1 MRRFF
6 VIAAAILLCVCNL
19 HGQKNRKILY
29 RADMGYYDEEVL
41 NGANRLIGNV
51 KFAQDNVVGY
61 CDSAYLYDSD
71 NYIIAFGNPVRIV
84 ISDSVVLYGRRAY
97 YDGNIRQA
105 AIAERVRLENGNSY
119 LLTDSLFYDLNTD
132 CGSYTTGARIFSD
145 EDTLTSDIGKY
156 YTSTDNAYLH
166 HNVQLHSSSYVMN
179 CDSLQYNV
187 AHKTAY
193 FISPTHL
200 VSDENTIYTEHG
212 FYNTNTDISVL
223 FGNVLL
229 TGENQILSADSLY
242 YDKKLRFGKAWN
254 NARFVDTAN
263 NFTLLG
269 NYLEHHEQGGTS
281 IATDSN
287 LVIYIDDNK
296 DTLFLHSDTLKVDFD
311 TASNPTLL
319 RAYFHTKFQH
329 KNIQGACDSMSYNVN
344 DSIMMM
350 YYNPVFWSDNY
361 QLSGDT
367 VRFIILDSVNST
379 VELCRSGFIVGGLF
393 DDSEF
398 NQIKGLNIKGF
409 LRDKDLH
416 RVDIVG
422 NAECIYYVQEEDNS
436 LIGINTSI
444 TSEMRIYL
452 DSNQIQQIRYFDSP
466 NGQIYPD
473 EQFEEKDRK
482 LQGFRWLD
490 AYRPR
495 KPEDLYVMPVPH
507 DPNETMKNDD
517 TMTR

>member
-1 MRRFF
+1 MRQLS
-6 VIAAAILLCVCNL
+6 AILLFLLLCVGAT
-19 HGQKNRKILY
+19 HGQGNRKILY
-29 RADMGYYDEEVL
+29 RADMGYYDENTL
-41 NGANRLIGNV
+41 PGAQRLIGNV

-61 CDSAYLYDSD
+61 CDSAYLYDAE
-71 NYIIAFGNPVRIV
+71 NYIIAFGNPVRIIV
-84 ISDSVVLYGRRAY
+84 SDSVVLYGRRAY

-156 YTSTDNAYLH
+156 FTSTDDAYLH
-166 HNVQLHSSSYVMN
+166 QNVQLHSSSYVMN

-187 AHKTAY
+187 ARKTAY

-223 FGNVLL
+223 YGNVLL

-263 NFTLLG
+263 NFILLG
-269 NYLEHHEQGGTS
+269 NYLEHHEKGGTS

-287 LVIYIDDNK
+287 LVIYIDDNN
-296 DTLFLHSDTLKVDFD
+296 DTLFLHSDTVKVDFD

-344 DSIMMM
+344 DSVMMM

-367 VRFIILDSVNST
+367 VRFIILDSIHST
-379 VELCRSGFIVGGLF
+379 VELCKSGFIMGGLF
-393 DDSEF
+393 ENSEF

-409 LRDKDLH
+409 LKDKELQ

-422 NAECIYYVQEEDNS
+422 NAECIYYVQEEDSS

-452 DSNQIQQIRYFDSP
+452 DSNQIQQIRYFDAP
-466 NGQIYPD
+466 NGQIHPD
-473 EQFEEKDRK
+473 EELPEKDRK
-482 LQGFRWLD
+482 LQGFRRLD
-490 AYRPR
+490 VYRPW
-495 KPEDLYVMPVPH
+495 KPEDLFVMPVPRNP
-507 DPNETMKNDD
+507 DGTNKDDD
-517 TMTR
+517 TTKR

>member
-1 MRRFF
+1 MRQLS
-6 VIAAAILLCVCNL
+6 AILLFLLLCVGATL
-19 HGQKNRKILY
+19 GQGNRKILY
-29 RADMGYYDEEVL
+29 RADMGYYDENTL
-41 NGANRLIGNV
+41 PGAQRLIGNV

-61 CDSAYLYDSD
+61 CDSAYLYDAE
-71 NYIIAFGNPVRIV
+71 NYIIAFGNPVRIIV
-84 ISDSVVLYGRRAY
+84 SDSVILYGRRAY

-105 AIAERVRLENGNSY
+105 AIAERVRLENGSSY

-145 EDTLTSDIGKY
+145 EDTLTSVIGRY
-156 YTSTDNAYLH
+156 YTATDDAYLYK
-166 HNVQLHSSSYVMN
+166 NVQLHSSSYVMN
-179 CDSLQYNV
+179 CDSLKYNV
-187 AHKTAY
+187 SYKTAY

-212 FYNTNTDISVL
+212 YYNTNTEISVL
-223 FGNVLL
+223 YGNVLL

-254 NARFVDTAN
+254 NAKFVDTTN
-263 NFTLLG
+263 HFILQG
-269 NYLEHHEQGGTS
+269 NYLEHHENGGTS

-287 LVIYIDDNK
+287 LVIYIDDNN
-296 DTLFLHSDTLKVDFD
+296 DTLFLHSDTVKVDFD

-367 VRFIILDSVNST
+367 VRFIILDSIHST
-379 VELCRSGFIVGGLF
+379 VELCKSGFIMGGLF
-393 DDSEF
+393 ENSEF

-409 LRDKDLH
+409 LKDKELQ

-422 NAECIYYVQEEDNS
+422 NAECIYYVQEEDSS

-452 DSNQIQQIRYFDSP
+452 DSNQIQQIRYFDAP
-466 NGQIYPD
+466 NGQIHPD
-473 EQFEEKDRK
+473 EELPEKDRK
-482 LQGFRWLD
+482 LQGFRRLD
-490 AYRPR
+490 VYRPW
-495 KPEDLYVMPVPH
+495 KPEDLFVMPVPR
-507 DPNETMKNDD
+507 DPDGTNKDDD
-517 TMTR
+517 TTKR